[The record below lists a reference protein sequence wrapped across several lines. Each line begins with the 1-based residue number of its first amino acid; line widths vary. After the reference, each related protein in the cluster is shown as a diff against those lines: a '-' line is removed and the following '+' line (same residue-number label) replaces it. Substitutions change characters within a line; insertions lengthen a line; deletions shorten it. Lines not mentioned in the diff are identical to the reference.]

1 MEEST
6 DKYLINRLKDGNH
19 LNIVLLSHNA
29 YWPEV
34 QKLDHHFENC
44 NVVVFGSSTSYI
56 KIADS
61 QKRKKMENSDLI
73 IFYSSGFYNE
83 KGLAELKDIAS
94 RISSK
99 KNKRVSIGYL
109 YCIPF
114 EQRSDENISGKIK
127 IVSFKNGEEVTEEA
141 YPTPYFS
148 TYDLAELTLAMA
160 DSYDSVKGR
169 KLEKS
174 CRDLFY

>member
-1 MEEST
+1 MICLEKST
-6 DKYLINRLKDGNH
+6 DKYLMNRLEDGNC

-29 YWPEV
+29 YWPEI

-56 KIADS
+56 RIADN
-61 QKRKKMENSDLI
+61 QKREKIENSDLI

-83 KGLAELKDIAS
+83 KGLTELKDIAF
-94 RISSK
+94 RISNN

-109 YCIPF
+109 YCIPV
-114 EQRSDENISGKIK
+114 EQRLDENISGKIK
-127 IVSFKNGEEVTEEA
+127 IVSFKNGEEVTEEV

-148 TYDLAELTLAMA
+148 AYDLAELTLAMA
-160 DSYDSVKGR
+160 DSYDSVKQR
-169 KLEKS
+169 KLEKK
-174 CRDLFY
+174 L